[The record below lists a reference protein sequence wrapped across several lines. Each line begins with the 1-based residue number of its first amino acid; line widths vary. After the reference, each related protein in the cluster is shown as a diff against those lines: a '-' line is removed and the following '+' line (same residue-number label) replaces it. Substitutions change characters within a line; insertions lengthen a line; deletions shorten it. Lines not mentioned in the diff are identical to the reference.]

1 MKISGKHIL
10 ALAAALIVCLLLA
23 VLAGARTA
31 QPKPTKPTRADTD
44 TAAVGS
50 ADAASEPFRM
60 ASFTAETLDGG
71 TFTQEDIAAKDV
83 TVLNF
88 WATTCGPCISEM
100 PELAAFAKALPEN
113 VQVVTVCFD
122 GRGNEETVSKY
133 LDEAGYTGVTL
144 VGGEGDFLTLC
155 GKVIYTPTA
164 VFLDAEGTLAA
175 DPIVGGRAD
184 LAADYLAAVN
194 AVLAAGG
201 KDAVRLADV

>member
-10 ALAAALIVCLLLA
+10 ALAAALVVCLLLA
-23 VLAGARTA
+23 VPAGA
-31 QPKPTKPTRADTD
+31 QPKPVRAGMNTD
-44 TAAVGS
+44 TAAEDS
-50 ADAASEPFRM
+50 AGNEAEPFRL

-88 WATTCGPCISEM
+88 WSTTCGPCVSQL
-100 PELAAFAKALPEN
+100 PELAAFTEALPEN
-113 VQVVTVCFD
+113 VQLVTVCLD
-122 GRGNEETVSKY
+122 GLGNGETAAKY
-133 LDEAGYTGVTL
+133 LDEAGFTGATL
-144 VGGEGDFLTLC
+144 INGDGDFLTLC
-155 GKVIYTPTA
+155 GQIIYTPTT

-175 DPIVGGRAD
+175 DPITGRRAD

-201 KDAVRLADV
+201 KEAVQLAET